1 MSKIGTDQLP
11 KIMAGFDQLMED
23 IKKRNLATITGVKI
37 PDLIEGAVID
47 ENDELIVE
55 QQDGTKKIPLK
66 LLLDTIANPREVIEA
81 RPSLDGTQN
90 ASLKERLDKMEQVGV
105 DNKTDLDTYK
115 PIVDE
120 LVAEIETARGVD
132 NQGTPFPKLVDRL
145 DDIDFRIRTAVDGSG
160 NTIQELEQLRLVV
173 ERNQQNIQTN
183 QQDIQNLDQT
193 TQGVITRVEALERG
207 GTTTTNDIAD
217 IKNRLT
223 AVEVK
228 ADANEVR
235 IQNLETTRLKFRVV

>member
-183 QQDIQNLDQT
+183 QQGIQNLDQT

-223 AVEVK
+223 TVEVK

>member
-160 NTIQELEQLRLVV
+160 NTIQELEQLKLVV

-183 QQDIQNLDQT
+183 QQGIQNLDQT